1 MDRHQEI
8 LITAIKESGLTAR
21 EIATKAGV
29 HESTL
34 SKFLDG
40 KSDLKAGNYFKILS
54 VLPDPQRQAVQ
65 KSLGMTVDTLSS
77 EDTKGKRLLVQ
88 LIEIATDDEMEDA
101 MVAIGRKWKKL
112 RLSRIHTEDIDNAIA
127 V

>member
-34 SKFLDG
+34 SKFIDG
-40 KSDLKAGNYFKILS
+40 QTDLKAGNYFKVLN
-54 VLPDPQRQAVQ
+54 VLPENCRMAALAGIGVVEIKP
-65 KSLGMTVDTLSS
+65 
-77 EDTKGKRLLVQ
+77 VQ
-88 LIEIATDDEMEDA
+88 LIESATPREKAE
-101 MVAIGRKWKKL
+101 IL
-112 RLSRIHTEDIDNAIA
+112 QAIA
-127 V
+127 AWVLQPGATPVKNTDNSDLQVAV